1 MYMLI
6 ILLLLLLLFVL
17 FLLIDRSKVSGI
29 NGERRDCQLLI
40 GLIRLLGGN

>member
-6 ILLLLLLLFVL
+6 ILLLLLFVL